1 MPSTEI
7 IVGIPRLSVYN
18 DESSLDV
25 GSRQSRGRQH
35 RAVGTIVCNLTT
47 SIQYWQTMHLHQRFH
62 GRRAQLISRGCRHQR
77 VDVVRIIC
85 RVPLTNWRGRL
96 WVCSANVLLRA
107 PTTIKSAT
115 HPGMHPEGLSLSVTA
130 AAVNGQHVLPIGQ
143 MPPPPD
149 AGHCCWANTS
159 SGRNAEASDNDVR
172 ARNKG
177 SMSRGSCYSES
188 SGQQN
193 DERMSTKR
201 MRGRR
206 LDSLDRQNSP
216 NAFVSDLAANS
227 AATVCRTCM
236 VTGNISVKRQQRAS
250 AQADLSSQTAS

>member
-1 MPSTEI
+1 MMSEPAIKVACQE
-7 IVGIPRLSVYN
+7 
-18 DESSLDV
+18 
-25 GSRQSRGRQH
+25 
-35 RAVGTIVCNLTT
+35 AV
-47 SIQYWQTMHLHQRFH
+47 
-62 GRRAQLISRGCRHQR
+62 
-77 VDVVRIIC
+77 
-85 RVPLTNWRGRL
+85 
-96 WVCSANVLLRA
+96 
-107 PTTIKSAT
+107 AT
-115 HPGMHPEGLSLSVTA
+115 
-130 AAVNGQHVLPIGQ
+130 
-143 MPPPPD
+143 
-149 AGHCCWANTS
+149 
-159 SGRNAEASDNDVR
+159 
-172 ARNKG
+172 
-177 SMSRGSCYSES
+177 SES